1 MCVCVCASS
10 RGEAS
15 LLSFYYKR
23 GVVNT
28 VPLPFHILFEI
39 YNDENLSLQIA
50 FEKFMSYCYVNFYMA
65 GNL

>member
-1 MCVCVCASS
+1 MCVCVCVSS
-10 RGEAS
+10 RGEAF
-15 LLSFYYKR
+15 LLSYYYER

-50 FEKFMSYCYVNFYMA
+50 FEKFMS
-65 GNL
+65 